1 MSSAAAAAPGGV
13 PADRP
18 RVSVCVATYNGARYV
33 VEQLGSV
40 LAELG
45 PGDEVVVVDDAST
58 DGTADV
64 VAALTDPRVRL
75 VRAQRNRGY
84 VATFAA
90 ALQEARGDLLL
101 LSDQDDVWVP
111 GRVAAMVTALA
122 RADVVATNLATLD
135 GPDRIRGP
143 YGQAD
148 WHLRAAAS
156 RHRVRNVL
164 GVLAGNR
171 PYYGC
176 AMGVRRSVLTTAL
189 PLPSY
194 LVESHDLWFALW
206 GNVVGTVEHLELR
219 SVRRR
224 YHESNASPDRPRGVV
239 AALRSRWMLMRC
251 VLTLLGRRGAARRA
265 GAETPSAPGG
275 SAPHEVA

>member
-1 MSSAAAAAPGGV
+1 VSTLPPPSPDAAG
-13 PADRP
+13 RP
-18 RVSVCVATYNGARYV
+18 RVSVCLATYDGARYV
-33 VEQLGSV
+33 HEQLRSV

-45 PGDEVVVVDDAST
+45 PTDEVVVVDDAST

-64 VAALTDPRVRL
+64 VAAIDDPRIRL
-75 VRAQRNRGY
+75 VRAARNRGY
-84 VATFAA
+84 VTTFAA
-90 ALQEARGDLLL
+90 ALESARGELLL
-101 LSDQDDVWVP
+101 LCDQDDVWVP
-111 GRVAAMVTALA
+111 GRVAAMVAALG

-143 YGQAD
+143 YGQQD

-176 AMGVRRSVLTTAL
+176 AMGVRRSVLRTAL
-189 PLPSY
+189 PLPAY

-224 YHESNASPDRPRGVV
+224 YHESNASPDRPRGVG
-239 AALRSRWMLMRC
+239 AALRSRWMLVRC
-251 VLTLLGRRGAARRA
+251 VVTLLGRRGDARR
-265 GAETPSAPGG
+265 GRSA
-275 SAPHEVA
+275 AHEVA